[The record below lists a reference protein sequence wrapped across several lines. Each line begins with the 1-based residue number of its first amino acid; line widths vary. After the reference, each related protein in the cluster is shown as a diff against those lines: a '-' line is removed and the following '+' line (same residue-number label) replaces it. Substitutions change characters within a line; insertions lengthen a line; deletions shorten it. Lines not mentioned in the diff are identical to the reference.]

1 MERIPHCGA
10 YGQRLAV
17 SSHPAA
23 RTGCGAGI
31 AGAAATGIRAVD
43 GDAFTAGARVG
54 FDISDKLSFS
64 SESKGAT
71 NRNASTSFSKRVNSI
86 SFCRKTS

>member
-1 MERIPHCGA
+1 MS

-23 RTGCGAGI
+23 RTGCGAGM
-31 AGAAATGIRAVD
+31 AGAVATGIRAVD
-43 GDAFTAGARVG
+43 EDAFTALARAG
-54 FDISDKLSFS
+54 FDISDRLSFS

-71 NRNASTSFSKRVNSI
+71 NRSASTSFSRRVNSI
-86 SFCRKTS
+86 SFCRNTS